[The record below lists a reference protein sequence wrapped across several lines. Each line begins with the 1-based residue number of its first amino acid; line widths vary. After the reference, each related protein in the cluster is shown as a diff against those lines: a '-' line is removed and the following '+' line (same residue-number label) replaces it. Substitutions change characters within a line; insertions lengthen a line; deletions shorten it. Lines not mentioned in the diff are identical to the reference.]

1 MELAHQLN
9 RRRLSLRA
17 RWLPRLQNQE
27 ADDLTNNE
35 FRHFDPRRRIPVDLD
50 KLGFG
55 VMPDLFAVGDEYLAE
70 LEKRRSEEALRKA
83 ASSARKPGVKA
94 KRLE

>member
-1 MELAHQLN
+1 MELAHQLT

-27 ADDLTNNE
+27 ADDFTNGE

-50 KLGFG
+50 RLGFE
-55 VMPDLFAVGDEYLAE
+55 VMPVLFPVGDEYLSEVERYRAE
-70 LEKRRSEEALRKA
+70 AARRRA
-83 ASSARKPGVKA
+83 AESARQPGVKA
-94 KRLE
+94 KRS